1 MSARL
6 DAALARAT
14 PAALAVFRV
23 VCAFMYTAAGT
34 SKLIGWPVAA
44 FTAPGL
50 GSWPVWWA
58 GLIETVAG
66 ALILLGLRT
75 RSAALLASGEMAVAY
90 FMVHQPMALWPIDPA
105 QDYGE
110 IAILYCF
117 AFLLLVFTGGG
128 AATLDAVVARRR
140 ATPRAPTA
148 AG

>member
-1 MSARL
+1 MSSRL
-6 DAALARAT
+6 DATLARAT

-34 SKLIGWPVAA
+34 SKLTGWPVAA
-44 FTAPGL
+44 FTAPGV

-66 ALILLGLRT
+66 TLILVGLGT
-75 RSAALLASGEMAVAY
+75 RPAAFLAAGEMAVAY
-90 FMVHQPMALWPIDPA
+90 FTVHQPLALWPIDPA

-128 AATLDAVVARRR
+128 AATLDAVAARRR
-140 ATPRAPTA
+140 VSPRAPTP